1 MFGLGLE
8 ISVVLVLIA
17 FNGVLAMAEMAIVA
31 SRTVRLKQQ
40 ADEGDQGAAAAL
52 KLVEEPNRF
61 LSTVQ
66 IGITLVGILAGA
78 FGGAT
83 LAEKLQIELEPLLG
97 KTTSGV
103 VSVAAVVAAITY
115 LSLVAGELVPK
126 RLALRHAEP
135 IAARLARPLTVLSK
149 VTAPAVALLS
159 FSTEGV
165 LRLLGVRATDE
176 PRVSEEE
183 IRLLIE
189 EGRRAGIF
197 EPAEESMVAGV
208 FRLGDRVAADI
219 MTPRPQVTWLDINDP
234 AEESV
239 ARAATSGHE
248 QFPVCRGAIDDV
260 VGVVTVRDL
269 WERAQDGGD
278 ARHPDLLAL
287 AKPPLFIP
295 ESKAVLTTL
304 EDFRATGARLALVVD
319 EFGGIQGVLTLSD
332 VLDEIVGE
340 MGAGSDMAAAP
351 IRQRGDWSWLVDG
364 MLPFEDLRQRL
375 APTSTVED
383 EGDYQTVGGFV
394 MAELGKVPRTGDR
407 FSWEGYRVEVSAMDG
422 KRVARVTVTREPPVE
437 GATAPAEEPRR

>member
-8 ISVVLVLIA
+8 ISVLVILIA

-31 SRTVRLKQQ
+31 SRTVRLKQK
-40 ADEGDQGAAAAL
+40 ADEGDHGAAAAL

-83 LAEKLQIELEPLLG
+83 LAEKLQVELEPSLG
-97 KTTSGV
+97 RTTSGIL
-103 VSVAAVVAAITY
+103 SVAAVVAAITY
-115 LSLVAGELVPK
+115 LSLVLGELVPK

-135 IAARLARPLTVLSK
+135 IAASLARPLTTLSK

-159 FSTEGV
+159 LSTESV
-165 LRLLGVRATDE
+165 LRLLGVRPGDE

-197 EPAEESMVAGV
+197 EPAEETMVAGV

-219 MTPRPQVTWLDINDP
+219 MTPRPQVTWLDIDDP
-234 AEESV
+234 IEESV
-239 ARAATSGHE
+239 AKAAASGHD
-248 QFPVCRGAIDDV
+248 QFPVCRGVIDEV
-260 VGVVTVRDL
+260 LGVVVVRDL
-269 WERAQDGGD
+269 WQRAQESDD
-278 ARHPDLLAL
+278 ARHPDLGAL
-287 AKPPLFIP
+287 LKPALFIP

-304 EDFRATGARLALVVD
+304 EDFKTTGARLALVVD

-332 VLDEIVGE
+332 VLEEIVGE
-340 MGAGSDMAAAP
+340 IGTEGAP
-351 IRQRGDWSWLVDG
+351 LVRQRGDGSWLVDG
-364 MLPFEDLRQRL
+364 MLPFEDLRARF
-375 APTSTVED
+375 APGAEGED
-383 EGDYQTVGGFV
+383 DGGYQTVGGFV
-394 MAELGKVPRTGDR
+394 MAELGRVPKAGER
-407 FSWEGYRVEVSAMDG
+407 FHWEGYRVEVSAMDG
-422 KRVARVTVTREPPVE
+422 KRVARVTLMPEPPR
-437 GATAPAEEPRR
+437 AESERTSSA